1 VVCVCAAHAAD
12 HAHGGR
18 QVDHGEGYAAPLA
31 LDVRGPNCVSRVRTQ
46 LDVRSGRSPEQSVH
60 LVRCRIHAARRCGA
74 MVPHLCDAGR
84 SGRGLSPLPGL
95 AEPSSNA
102 GRCVTGFAARI
113 ISVPV
118 TTRPRFQYRPPDFGA
133 PPLAGAPDARFEPAP
148 AGGVLPDGF
157 FSTTNLPTYVKA
169 AGAWRRP
176 RLPRMD
182 CVIVRHGTGDL
193 IVTEP
198 RKVQQGQL
206 VAVGTEEDGSQGILV
221 HAEGFLGGSHSANE
235 FRFMQTAVS
244 RERPVD
250 YTALAELLGE
260 EKQRGGT
267 IVWVVGPALV
277 HARARADMIWFI
289 QNGYVQALLGGNA
302 VAVHDLEAAI
312 FGTTLGMSS
321 SGEGVEGGHAL
332 HMRAI
337 NAIRRGGGISA
348 AVKQGVVTAGI
359 MHALVT
365 HGVPFVL
372 AGSIRDDGPLPEV
385 LADTLAAQ
393 DAMRQFTAQA
403 TFAVFVATAL
413 HAIAVGN
420 MLPAFVDA
428 LPPDELRPPTT
439 ICVHQ
444 TEFVVNK
451 LRDRGT
457 DQAFGSGTN

>member
-1 VVCVCAAHAAD
+1 
-12 HAHGGR
+12 
-18 QVDHGEGYAAPLA
+18 
-31 LDVRGPNCVSRVRTQ
+31 
-46 LDVRSGRSPEQSVH
+46 
-60 LVRCRIHAARRCGA
+60 
-74 MVPHLCDAGR
+74 
-84 SGRGLSPLPGL
+84 
-95 AEPSSNA
+95 
-102 GRCVTGFAARI
+102 VTGLGARI

-118 TTRPRFQYRPPDFGA
+118 TTRPRFQYRPPNFET

-148 AGGVLPDGF
+148 ADGVLPDGF

-169 AGAWRRP
+169 AGVWSRP

-182 CVIVRHGTGDL
+182 CVIVRQSARELVT
-193 IVTEP
+193 TEP
-198 RKVQQGQL
+198 RSVRKGQA
-206 VAVGTEEDGSQGILV
+206 VAVGTEEDGSQGIFV

-235 FRFMQTAVS
+235 FGFMQTEVS

-250 YTALAELLGE
+250 YAVLAQLLGE
-260 EKQRGGT
+260 EKQRGGK

-277 HARARADMIWFI
+277 HARAREDMIWFI
-289 QNGYVQALLGGNA
+289 RNGYVQAFLGGNA

-312 FGTTLGMSS
+312 FGTTLGMTS
-321 SGEGVEGGHAL
+321 SGQGVEGGHAL

-337 NAIRRGGGISA
+337 NQIRRAGGIA
-348 AVKQGVVTAGI
+348 PAVRHGLVSSGI

-385 LADTLAAQ
+385 LSDTLVAQ
-393 DAMRQFTAQA
+393 DAMREFTAQA

-428 LPPDELRPPTT
+428 ERPEDLRPLTT
-439 ICVHQ
+439 ICVDQ
-444 TEFVVNK
+444 TEFVVTK

-457 DQAFGSGTN
+457 HQAYGVVTNAQDFMHVLRFYVERWEQAQAPATILR

>member
-1 VVCVCAAHAAD
+1 
-12 HAHGGR
+12 
-18 QVDHGEGYAAPLA
+18 
-31 LDVRGPNCVSRVRTQ
+31 
-46 LDVRSGRSPEQSVH
+46 
-60 LVRCRIHAARRCGA
+60 
-74 MVPHLCDAGR
+74 M
-84 SGRGLSPLPGL
+84 
-95 AEPSSNA
+95 
-102 GRCVTGFAARI
+102 TGFGARI

-118 TTRPRFQYRPPDFGA
+118 TTRPRFQYRPPNFEA

-148 AGGVLPDGF
+148 ADGVLPDGF

-169 AGAWRRP
+169 AGVWSRP

-182 CVIVRHGTGDL
+182 CVIVRQTAREL
-193 IVTEP
+193 VTTEP
-198 RKVQQGQL
+198 RKVRKGQA
-206 VAVGTEEDGSQGILV
+206 VAVGTEEDGSQGIFV

-235 FRFMQTAVS
+235 FGFMQTEVS

-250 YTALAELLGE
+250 YAVLAQLLGE
-260 EKQRGGT
+260 EKQRGGK

-277 HARARADMIWFI
+277 HARAREDMIWFVR
-289 QNGYVQALLGGNA
+289 NGYVQAFLGGNA

-312 FGTTLGMSS
+312 FGTTLGMTS
-321 SGEGVEGGHAL
+321 SGQGVEGGHAL

-337 NAIRRGGGISA
+337 NQIRRAGGIA
-348 AVKQGVVTAGI
+348 PAVRQGLVSSGI

-385 LADTLAAQ
+385 LSDTLAAQ
-393 DAMRQFTAQA
+393 DAMREFTAQA

-428 LPPDELRPPTT
+428 ERPEDLRPLTT
-439 ICVHQ
+439 ICVDQ
-444 TEFVVNK
+444 TEFVVTK

-457 DQAFGSGTN
+457 HQAYGVVTNAQDFMHVLRFYVERWEQAQAPATVLR